1 MRAKILNKSID
12 STKGDLKVLS
22 INYDFVAVQ
31 INDDKKVLRR
41 DEVELIFENDSE
53 KILNQYEDILKIK
66 LNKGMTFAFYPT
78 LINFIEDI
86 VGRKVEQIDVL
97 EDEFKFIKKGIWEK
111 NLLIVINNLRTFKIS
126 AIGQKYGD
134 NFSFTI
140 KEINLSNFLK
150 EYELKVKALEDE
162 IKERQIL
169 KNKYEETLK
178 NVISNSI
185 INNES
190 ILLNN

>member
-12 STKGDLKVLS
+12 STKGHLKVLS
-22 INYDFVAVQ
+22 INYDFVVVQ

-150 EYELKVKALEDE
+150 EYELKIKALEDE

-178 NVISNSI
+178 NVINNSI

>member
-12 STKGDLKVLS
+12 STKEELKVLS

-31 INDDKKVLRR
+31 INDDKKVIRR

-53 KILNQYEDILKIK
+53 KILSQYEDILKIK
-66 LNKGMTFAFYPT
+66 LNKGMTFTFYPT

-111 NLLIVINNLRTFKIS
+111 NLLIVVNNLRTFKIS

-140 KEINLSNFLK
+140 KE
-150 EYELKVKALEDE
+150 
-162 IKERQIL
+162 
-169 KNKYEETLK
+169 
-178 NVISNSI
+178 
-185 INNES
+185 
-190 ILLNN
+190 

>member
-12 STKGDLKVLS
+12 GTKGDLKVLS
-22 INYDFVAVQ
+22 INYDFVVVQ

-126 AIGQKYGD
+126 VIGQKYGD

-140 KEINLSNFLK
+140 KEINLSNFLN

-178 NVISNSI
+178 NVIDNSI

-190 ILLNN
+190 ILLNI

>member
-126 AIGQKYGD
+126 SIGQKYGD

-169 KNKYEETLK
+169 KNKYEKTLK

-185 INNES
+185 IKNES

>member
-1 MRAKILNKSID
+1 MKAKILNKSID
-12 STKGDLKVLS
+12 STKGELKVLS
-22 INYDFVAVQ
+22 INYDFVVVQ

-41 DEVELIFENDSE
+41 DEVELIFENNSE
-53 KILNQYEDILKIK
+53 KILGQYEDILKIK

-78 LINFIEDI
+78 FINFIEDI
-86 VGRKVEQIDVL
+86 IGKKIEQIDVL
-97 EDEFKFIKKGIWEK
+97 EDEFKLIKKGIWEK

-134 NFSFTI
+134 SFSFTI
-140 KEINLSNFLK
+140 KEINLSYFLK
-150 EYELKVKALEDE
+150 ECELKVKTLEDE

-178 NVISNSI
+178 NVINNSM
-185 INNES
+185 INNDS
-190 ILLNN
+190 ILLNI

>member
-12 STKGDLKVLS
+12 DAKGDLKVLS
-22 INYDFVAVQ
+22 INYDFVSVQ
-31 INDDKKVLRR
+31 INNDKKVLRR
-41 DEVELIFENDSE
+41 DEVELIFENNSE

-78 LINFIEDI
+78 LISFIEDI
-86 VGRKVEQIDVL
+86 IGSKVEQIDVL

-169 KNKYEETLK
+169 KNKYEKTLK
-178 NVISNSI
+178 TVINNSM
-185 INNES
+185 INNEP

>member
-1 MRAKILNKSID
+1 MRAKILDKSID
-12 STKGDLKVLS
+12 STKEELKVLS

-78 LINFIEDI
+78 LINFIEAI

-169 KNKYEETLK
+169 KNKYEEALK
-178 NVISNSI
+178 NVINNSI
-185 INNES
+185 INYES

>member
-1 MRAKILNKSID
+1 MRAKILNKSIND
-12 STKGDLKVLS
+12 TGDLKVLS

-31 INDDKKVLRR
+31 MSDDKKVLRR

-66 LNKGMTFAFYPT
+66 LDKGMTFGFYPT
-78 LINFIEDI
+78 LINYIEDI

-126 AIGQKYGD
+126 VIGQKYGD

-150 EYELKVKALEDE
+150 EYELKIKALEDE

-178 NVISNSI
+178 NVINNSI

-190 ILLNN
+190 ILLNI

>member
-1 MRAKILNKSID
+1 MRAKILDKSID
-12 STKGDLKVLS
+12 STKEELKVLS

-169 KNKYEETLK
+169 KNKYEEALK
-178 NVISNSI
+178 NVINNSI
-185 INNES
+185 INYES

>member
-12 STKGDLKVLS
+12 STKGHLKVLS
-22 INYDFVAVQ
+22 INYDFVVVQ

-53 KILNQYEDILKIK
+53 KILNQYEDMLKIK

-150 EYELKVKALEDE
+150 EYELKIKALEDE

-178 NVISNSI
+178 NVINNSI

>member
-12 STKGDLKVLS
+12 STKEELKVLS

-150 EYELKVKALEDE
+150 EYELKIKALEDE

-178 NVISNSI
+178 NVINNSI

>member
-12 STKGDLKVLS
+12 DTREDLKVLS

-41 DEVELIFENDSE
+41 DEVELIFEKDSE

-78 LINFIEDI
+78 LISFIEDI
-86 VGRKVEQIDVL
+86 IGSKVEQIDVL

-169 KNKYEETLK
+169 KNKYEKTLK
-178 NVISNSI
+178 TVINSSM

-190 ILLNN
+190 ILLKN

>member
-12 STKGDLKVLS
+12 STKEELKVLS

-41 DEVELIFENDSE
+41 NEVELVFENDSE

-140 KEINLSNFLK
+140 KEINLNNFLK
-150 EYELKVKALEDE
+150 EYELKIKALEDE

-169 KNKYEETLK
+169 KNKYEVTLK
-178 NVISNSI
+178 NVINNSI

>member
-12 STKGDLKVLS
+12 STKEELKVLS

-31 INDDKKVLRR
+31 INDDKKVIRR

-53 KILNQYEDILKIK
+53 KILDQYEDILKIK

-150 EYELKVKALEDE
+150 EYELKIKALEEE

-178 NVISNSI
+178 NVINNSI